1 MNIIKKWCDS
11 SLILRILLIGLVC
24 GALLG
29 IYVPNLSGIG
39 LLGDVFVGV
48 LKAVAPLLVFFLV
61 ASSLS
66 GASCGF
72 GSKFKVCIV
81 LYLLSMF
88 CAAFVAVTMSFI
100 FPVSFTL
107 TQAATAAAPQNLGS
121 VFTNFILNMIAN
133 PVEAISTGNYIAILL
148 AAVVF
153 GVCFRAVAHKHSL
166 EFIC

>member
-29 IYVPNLSGIG
+29 MYVPNLSGIG

-66 GASCGF
+66 GASGGF
-72 GSKFKVCIV
+72 GSKF
-81 LYLLSMF
+81 
-88 CAAFVAVTMSFI
+88 
-100 FPVSFTL
+100 
-107 TQAATAAAPQNLGS
+107 
-121 VFTNFILNMIAN
+121 
-133 PVEAISTGNYIAILL
+133 
-148 AAVVF
+148 
-153 GVCFRAVAHKHSL
+153 
-166 EFIC
+166 